1 MFFPYKAEKE
11 LRNKEEGKYCGPVLV
26 RMRVSVN
33 INRPLVKNDT
43 NKKKFFFEMLAG
55 IAVSQPKAMTRLI
68 EANQK
73 EEHDHHI

>member
-1 MFFPYKAEKE
+1 M
-11 LRNKEEGKYCGPVLV
+11 RNHEERKYCGPVLV

-68 EANQK
+68 SANQK
-73 EEHDHHI
+73 EEYDHLILILTQLHA